1 MTAKSLPHIC
11 YSYHTDSGDGQS
23 MRTKGAARSHKI
35 LLDFLHTVGTNIEMD
50 DELSLNL
57 SIMEDTRAGVVKS
70 KKVKKA
76 VTSRYGK
83 PVSHPEVISHNLL
96 EWRHLEEYLHWS
108 FKKEKLET
116 ALEYVDSLG
125 TLADLTYRP
134 PLYATVSY
142 RFDLKQV
149 AEMQGE
155 RSYALAFL
163 SPSSNKIVLRLAT
176 SFTECGAEFKK
187 FRTDMQ
193 RVCPIPLNDKRF
205 YYESTATSGRTHYRK
220 VF

>member
-35 LLDFLHTVGTNIEMD
+35 LLDFLHAVGTNVEMD

-57 SIMEDTRAGVVKS
+57 SIMENTRNGVVRAKE
-70 KKVKKA
+70 VKKT

-83 PVSHPEVISHNLL
+83 PVSYPEVISHNLL
-96 EWRHLEEYLHWS
+96 KWRHSEEYLHWS
-108 FKKEKLET
+108 FKKEELET

-134 PLYATVSY
+134 PLYVTISY
-142 RFDLKQV
+142 RFDLKRA
-149 AEMQGE
+149 AEMKGE

-187 FRTDMQ
+187 FRADIQ
-193 RVCPIPLNDKRF
+193 RVCPIPLNDERF
-205 YYESTATSGRTHYRK
+205 YYESTATSGRTYYRK